1 MESVQLLAQ
10 AMPLTVSAAV
20 LAYIAVGAALVSGP
34 ARGWFRRHLVM
45 PNPSNQSHLGSL
57 DALRGLAAVWVV
69 SFHSWQWWA
78 AGTHSVLSASTFVQ
92 AGNKAVPVFVALSGF
107 LIYRAVR
114 GIGSIDDLRRY
125 YWNRILR
132 IVPLCVASAVA
143 IITIRQLGGAAP
155 PGGHGVAEL
164 FMLRSLGYPL
174 FANPPLWSL
183 YVEIV
188 FYLVAPLFVIA
199 TSRQATVAAV
209 VMLAVLA
216 LSDGAGPREFELWK
230 YFCVGILASELHR
243 VWRGR
248 VQEWQALALIAAGAL
263 WLGADIAGYDWLETY
278 VRQPNS
284 YIWPAGRL
292 TSYTLDLAAA
302 AGLILTGATLS
313 RIAARI
319 TEWAPLRIVG
329 AISFSLFVW
338 HSMLIMAD
346 GPLVFDGAGSI
357 LPRPV
362 AVAPP
367 PEWFR
372 LLVMIPAFLAVAAV
386 SFVLIEKPFLKLRRR
401 RVVEAPVA
409 AAVTG

>member
-1 MESVQLLAQ
+1 METISLLAQ
-10 AMPLTVSAAV
+10 AMPLTVSAALIAY
-20 LAYIAVGAALVSGP
+20 LAAGAALVSGP
-34 ARGWFRRHLVM
+34 ARGWFRGHLVM
-45 PNPSNQSHLGSL
+45 PKPSNQSHVGAL

-78 AGTHSVLSASTFVQ
+78 FGTKSVLSASTFVQ

-132 IVPLCVASAVA
+132 IVPLYVASGVA
-143 IITIRQLGGAAP
+143 IIAIRQLGGAAP
-155 PGGHGVAEL
+155 PAGHGVAEL

-230 YFCVGILASELHR
+230 YFCVGILASELHH

-248 VQEWQALALIAAGAL
+248 VQEWQAVALIAAGAL
-263 WLGADIAGYDWLETY
+263 WLAADIAGYGWLETY
-278 VRQPNS
+278 VRQPNG
-284 YIWPAGRL
+284 YIWPAGRV

-338 HSMLIMAD
+338 HSMLIMAE
-346 GPLVFDGAGSI
+346 GPLVFDGGGSI

-372 LLVMIPAFLAVAAV
+372 LLVMLPAFLAVAAV

-401 RVVEAPVA
+401 RVVAAPVA
-409 AAVTG
+409 AAIG